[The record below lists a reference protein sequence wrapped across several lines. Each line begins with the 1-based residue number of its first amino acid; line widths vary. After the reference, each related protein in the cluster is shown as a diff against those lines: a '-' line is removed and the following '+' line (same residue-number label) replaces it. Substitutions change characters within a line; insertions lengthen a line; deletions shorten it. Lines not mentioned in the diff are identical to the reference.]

1 MHFCDSFCLQSVRA
15 CANSNPVYFEGGRIG
30 MDFELNKSQ
39 KDIQKAA
46 REFARGEFDKE
57 LALELDRKHEFPFK
71 IWKNACDLGFVGV
84 HFPEQYSGQ
93 GLGVLENIIIAD
105 EFCARDS
112 TIGAAVILASFASEC
127 ILRFGSEELKQKFLP
142 AVAEGQMLS
151 GGAFTEP
158 GHGSDIT
165 SLNTVAVRE
174 ADQYVIN
181 GTKTFITNGGLAG
194 FYSVLCQTDTQCQPS
209 YRGIS
214 LIVVEADRAGV
225 TATDVGDKMG
235 IHMMATAE
243 VNFKDVKV
251 PVSNLIGEEGKG
263 FYQVLEFFDESRI
276 LVAAQALGTAQ
287 GAYDRALAYVKE
299 REQFGRKIAQFQVTQ
314 HKLADMATKIE
325 LARLITYKAAWNFD
339 LGRIDPKLTSMAKMY
354 AARTAVEVADEAIQ
368 LLGGYG
374 YMTEYEVERF
384 YRDAKITEI
393 YEGTKEIQKNTIAS
407 TILGKIK

>member
-1 MHFCDSFCLQSVRA
+1 M
-15 CANSNPVYFEGGRIG
+15 E
-30 MDFELNKSQ
+30 FELNKSQ
-39 KDIQKAA
+39 KEIQKAA
-46 REFARGEFDKE
+46 GEFAKGEFDKE
-57 LALELDRKHEFPFK
+57 LALELDRTHEFPKK
-71 IWKNACDLGFVGV
+71 IWQKAGDLGFIGV

-93 GLGVLENIIIAD
+93 SLGVLENILIA
-105 EFCARDS
+105 EQFCAQDS
-112 TIGAAVILASFASEC
+112 TIGSAVVLAGFASEC
-127 ILRFGSEELKQKFLP
+127 VMRFGSEELKQKFLP
-142 AVAEGQMLS
+142 QVAEGKMLS
-151 GGAFTEP
+151 AGAFTEP

-165 SLNTVAVRE
+165 AMDTTAVKDG
-174 ADQYVIN
+174 DQWVIN

-194 FYSVLCQTDTQCQPS
+194 FYCTMCQTDAEAKPT

-214 LIVVEADRAGV
+214 LILVEADQAGIT
-225 TATDVGDKMG
+225 TADVGDKMG

-243 VNFKDVKV
+243 VNYKDVRV
-251 PVSNLIGEEGKG
+251 PAANLIGQEGKG

-276 LVAAQALGTAQ
+276 LIAAQALGIAQ
-287 GAYDRALAYVKE
+287 GAYNRALAYVKE

-325 LARLITYKAAWNFD
+325 LSRLITYKAAWNYD
-339 LGRIDPKLTSMAKMY
+339 QGRIDPKLTSMAKMY

-407 TILGKIK
+407 AIIGKLK

>member
-1 MHFCDSFCLQSVRA
+1 
-15 CANSNPVYFEGGRIG
+15 
-30 MDFELNKSQ
+30 MDFELEKSQ

-46 REFARGEFDKE
+46 REFAKGEFDKE
-57 LALELDRKHEFPFK
+57 LALELDRKHEFPRK
-71 IWKNACDLGFVGV
+71 IWQKAAKLGFIGV
-84 HFPEQYSGQ
+84 HYPETYAGQ
-93 GLGVLENIIIAD
+93 GLGVMENILIAE

-112 TIGAAVILASFASEC
+112 GIGSAVILASFAAEC
-127 ILRFGSEELKQKFLP
+127 VLRFGSEELKQKFLP
-142 AVAEGQMLS
+142 AVAEGKMLS
-151 GGAFTEP
+151 AGAFTES

-165 SLNTVAVRE
+165 ALDTLAVRHSE
-174 ADQYVIN
+174 EWVIN

-194 FYSVLCQTDTQCQPS
+194 FYCTLCQTDVGCSPS

-214 LIVVEADRAGV
+214 MILVEADRPGLT
-225 TATDVGDKMG
+225 TADVGEKMG

-243 VNFKDVKV
+243 VNYKDVRV
-251 PVSNLIGEEGKG
+251 PAANLIGKEGRG

-276 LVAAQALGTAQ
+276 LVAAQALGIAQ
-287 GAYDRALAYVKE
+287 GAFDRALAYVKE
-299 REQFGRKIAQFQVTQ
+299 RQQFGKRIADFQVTQ

-325 LARLITYKAAWNFD
+325 LARLMTYKAAWNYD
-339 LGRIDPKLTSMAKMY
+339 QGRIDPKLTSMAKMY

-407 TILGKIK
+407 AVLGKLK

>member
-1 MHFCDSFCLQSVRA
+1 
-15 CANSNPVYFEGGRIG
+15 
-30 MDFELNKSQ
+30 MDFELSKSQ
-39 KDIQKAA
+39 KEIQKAA

-57 LALELDRKHEFPFK
+57 LALELDRKHEFPRK
-71 IWKNACDLGFVGV
+71 IWQKAAELGFVGV
-84 HFPEQYSGQ
+84 HYPESYSGQ
-93 GLGVLENIIIAD
+93 GLGCLENILIAE

-112 TIGAAVILASFASEC
+112 GIGSAVVLANFASEC
-127 ILRFGSEELKQKFLP
+127 VLRFGSEALKQKFLP
-142 AVAEGQMLS
+142 SVAEGKMLS
-151 GGAFTEP
+151 AGAFTEP

-165 SLNTVAVRE
+165 ALETTAVRHNDE
-174 ADQYVIN
+174 WIIN

-194 FYSVLCQTDTQCQPS
+194 FYCTLCQTDVAVQPS

-214 LIVVEADRAGV
+214 MILVEADRPGLT
-225 TATDVGDKMG
+225 TADVGEKMG

-243 VNFKDVKV
+243 VNYKDVRV
-251 PVSNLIGEEGKG
+251 PAANLIGKEWRG

-276 LVAAQALGTAQ
+276 LVAAQALGIAQ
-287 GAYDRALAYVKE
+287 GAFDRALAYVKE
-299 REQFGRKIAQFQVTQ
+299 RQQFGRRLADFQATQ

-325 LARLITYKAAWNFD
+325 LARLMVYKAAWNFD
-339 LGRIDPKLTSMAKMY
+339 QERIDPKLTSMAKMY

-407 TILGKIK
+407 AVLGKFK